1 MRAWYLV
8 IAMSVTLMACSSQKL
23 DDYAGSTPDIDV
35 KRFFAGK
42 LEAKGVVMDRS
53 GQVQR
58 RFYVTML
65 GTWQGNKGK
74 LEEWFTFDD
83 GEKTT
88 RTWYFDKQAN
98 GIYSGTASDVV
109 GPATGRQVGFALQWQ
124 YQLDLEVGEDTYRV
138 EFDDWLYQ
146 VDEKTVINRSY
157 IKKWGVQVGEV
168 ILVINKI

>member
-1 MRAWYLV
+1 MKNWLS
-8 IAMSVTLMACSSQKL
+8 IIIVTFLLTACSHQQL
-23 DDYAGSTPDIDV
+23 EDYAGSSPTMNV
-35 KRFFAGK
+35 KSFFEGE

-58 RFYVTML
+58 RFVVTML

-74 LEEWFTFDD
+74 LEEWFVFDD

-88 RTWYFDKQAN
+88 RTWHFEKQ
-98 GIYSGTASDVV
+98 GTGVYVGRASDVV
-109 GPATGRQVGFALQWQ
+109 GPAQGKQIGFALQWK
-124 YQLDLEVGEDTYRV
+124 YELDLEVAGSQYRV

-146 VDEKTVINRSY
+146 VDETTVINRSY
-157 IKKWGVQVGEV
+157 INKWGLQVGEV